1 MKEKCFKKI
10 NKENII
16 FIFIAAVVAIVCLF
30 SQGNDIGIDN
40 IFYLLYGVFFAA
52 ALTLFNSDNCVLAGI
67 TGILSVVAFLTQIV
81 IEHVNNNSLLLWPF
95 NLIILLIMFIILVFR
110 KDNKLRPLGTK
121 ELALLLLAFIII
133 SIVATLIISRPP
145 LLNKLP
151 KLFNNNFQFDAA
163 ASRLQLLIASSA
175 VVSSIF
181 ALMSFIFKV
190 NEMWIFLL
198 ISNICQLFEFSSLI
212 YMPPFKLEMNSV
224 NVWFP
229 VLYIIICLIAV
240 NRKIIRNE
248 KE

>member
-16 FIFIAAVVAIVCLF
+16 FIFIAVVIAIVCLF
-30 SQGNDIGIDN
+30 SQGNNIGIDN

-52 ALTLFNSDNCVLAGI
+52 ALTLFSSDNYVLAGI
-67 TGILSVVAFLTQIV
+67 TGILSVTAFFIQII
-81 IEHVNNNSLLLWPF
+81 IERIDNNSLLLWPF
-95 NLIILLIMFIILVFR
+95 NLIIFLVIFSTLAFR
-110 KDNKLRPLGTK
+110 EDNKFRSLGTK
-121 ELALLLLAFIII
+121 ELTLLLLAFIII
-133 SIVATLIISRPP
+133 SVVMTMIISQPP
-145 LLNKLP
+145 SLSKLP

-190 NEMWIFLL
+190 NEMWMFLL

-224 NVWFP
+224 NIWFP
-229 VLYIIICLIAV
+229 VLYIIICSAAI
-240 NRKIIRNE
+240 NRKIIHNE